1 MPRRS
6 DVCALAAARPQDA
19 GTRVE
24 YDHDGRITST
34 ASAPRAVGT
43 TVVLKDLFKT
53 LPVRHKVRWCALGQR
68 ATVADTRTPLQDFL
82 RNVKREF
89 GKLLAAMQSYALI
102 CLGVRLIVTHTA
114 GRAPR
119 ATVVHTQ
126 GGGTMR
132 DNIVT
137 VLGAASANALQPF
150 GALLLGTC
158 TAAGFVSSPAAGSGR
173 SSSDRQYFYVN
184 GRPVDLPRVAKTLN
198 EVYRTFNAAQF
209 PAAVLDFRLPTDAY
223 DVNVTPDKR
232 RVMLHAEDELLSA
245 LHDALTAAYEPSRGT
260 LAVGQAALAGGKSGI
275 KAKRGDGRARQDKEA
290 DWVSDSKETD
300 EDEEGGDGADSEPE
314 HSLGSDASGSA
325 GRRAPKRLRP
335 GRMRGE
341 GADASGT
348 AMVDGLPAAVD
359 GAPAPPAAAAA
370 VQQAPHTAAKQAKPA
385 GEQTLMHRFVTTP
398 ALERASGERAAAM
411 DEDVGMRA
419 SAPAPARRAAAT
431 VTPAAEVID
440 VDGDEAPL
448 FRKPT
453 GVAPAAVHPDDA
465 GMPLASEQHR
475 VPETPAV
482 LTFDLAALRVR
493 APAALAQRCVS
504 PSLC

>member
-1 MPRRS
+1 M
-6 DVCALAAARPQDA
+6 QDA

-53 LPVRHKVRWCALGQR
+53 LPVRHKVRWCVLGR
-68 ATVADTRTPLQDFL
+68 HATVADTRTSLQDFL

-102 CLGVRLIVTHTA
+102 CVGVRLIVTHTA

-150 GALLLGTC
+150 SALLLGTC
-158 TAAGFVSSPAAGSGR
+158 TASGFVSSPAAGSGR

-275 KAKRGDGRARQDKEA
+275 KSKRGAGRARQDKEA

-300 EDEEGGDGADSEPE
+300 EDEEGGDGEDSEPE

-341 GADASGT
+341 GADASG
-348 AMVDGLPAAVD
+348 AAVCDNLPAAIDGGD
-359 GAPAPPAAAAA
+359 GAPAPPSAAAAA
-370 VQQAPHTAAKQAKPA
+370 QQAPHTAAKQAKPA

-398 ALERASGERAAAM
+398 ALERPSGGERAAAM
-411 DEDVGMRA
+411 DEDVAVRI

-431 VTPAAEVID
+431 VTPAEVID

-448 FRKPT
+448 FRQPA
-453 GVAPAAVHPDDA
+453 GVAPAVDDA
-465 GMPLASEQHR
+465 GMLPASEQNR
-475 VPETPAV
+475 VPEAPAV

-493 APAALAQRCVS
+493 APAASARL
-504 PSLC
+504 SLC